1 MMIRPPSSFRTCFRT
16 AALVLAALA
25 ASPAMAQS
33 SVCAAL
39 PETGPVSEPGP
50 LEIAQP
56 TPMGDRSLSCPDGF
70 RLELGGRIPR
80 CTRPGLTVVDGNPRA
95 ACYAA
100 LPFGPLAPLPPRSR
114 PTRTCPN
121 PVTTTILRLEGA
133 SIGLA
138 DAVVSV
144 VPADGIKLTPLS
156 DAGPDV
162 APDQNPVVQNC
173 FGFTCRLVKLEIE
186 SSAGTQVRLRVT
198 LPGRDPAEEILKLP
212 ESCPR

>member
-1 MMIRPPSSFRTCFRT
+1 MISRRLASARI
-16 AALVLAALA
+16 AALGLAMLVA
-25 ASPAMAQS
+25 APAFSQS

-70 RLELGGRIPR
+70 RLEFGGRIPR
-80 CTRPGLTVVDGNPRA
+80 CTRPGLTIVDGNPRA

-100 LPFGPLAPLPPRSR
+100 LPLGPLAPLPSRTR
-114 PTRTCPN
+114 PTRTCPA

-133 SIGLA
+133 NVGLA
-138 DAVVSV
+138 DAIVSAL
-144 VPADGIKLTPLS
+144 PADGLKLTPLVA
-156 DAGPDV
+156 AGADV
-162 APDQNPVVQNC
+162 DPQENPVVQNC
-173 FGFTCRLVKLEIE
+173 FGFRCRLVKLEIE
-186 SSAGTQVRLRVT
+186 SNAAAEVRVRVA
-198 LPGRDPAEEILKLP
+198 LPGRDAVEETLKLP